1 MADDFS
7 ELNELVADLTA
18 VPEAANRNVK
28 KAIEVTARNVKD
40 DWKQGAT
47 VSRGY
52 AKSYAAAVDYTIK
65 YPGGAIEAEIGP
77 SLGRTPGA
85 SAGFL
90 EDAPGG
96 VRSSPQHAGRD
107 ALEANEEDFV
117 RGLEIAVFDALAEV
131 AVGPLPKGTVGPKG
145 GAS

>member
-1 MADDFS
+1 M
-7 ELNELVADLTA
+7 ELAADLSA
-18 VPEAANRNVK
+18 VPAEANRNIK

-47 VSRGY
+47 VSKGY

-77 SLGRTPGA
+77 SLGKTPGA

-96 VRSSPQHAGRD
+96 VQAAPQHAGRD
-107 ALEANEEDFV
+107 ALEANEPDFV
-117 RGLEIAVFDALAEV
+117 RGLEIAITE
-131 AVGPLPKGTVGPKG
+131 AVVDKVEK
-145 GAS
+145 

>member
-7 ELNELVADLTA
+7 ELNELGADLRA
-18 VPEAANRNVK
+18 VSPLANRNIG

-40 DWKQGAT
+40 DWQQGAT

-52 AKSYAAAVDYTIK
+52 AKSYAPAIDYTMK
-65 YPGGAIEAEIGP
+65 YPGNAIEAEIGP
-77 SLGRTPGA
+77 SLGKTPGA

-96 VRSSPQHAGRD
+96 VLAAPQHAARD
-107 ALEANEEDFV
+107 ALEANEPDFI
-117 RGLEIAVFDALAEV
+117 RGLEIAIFEALAEEV
-131 AVGPLPKGTVGPKG
+131 EG
-145 GAS
+145 